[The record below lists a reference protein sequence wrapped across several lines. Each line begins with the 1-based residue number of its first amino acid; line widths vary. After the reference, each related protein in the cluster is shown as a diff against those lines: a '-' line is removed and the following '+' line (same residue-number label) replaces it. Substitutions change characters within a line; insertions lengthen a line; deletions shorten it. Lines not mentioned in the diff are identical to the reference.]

1 MVAFVVSLLLVW
13 TRPVDGPVVRPF
25 VAPISRFGPGHRGV
39 DFAARPGTPV
49 RAAGPGIVVFAGTI
63 AHERYVVILHRG
75 NLRTSYSYLKTINVR
90 PGRRVREGQVIAS
103 TGGTSLH
110 FGLRHGPDY
119 EDPMTLFAT
128 GPPDL
133 PALVHLAPVI
143 YRHAQFRV
151 S

>member
-1 MVAFVVSLLLVW
+1 MVSLIVSLLLLW
-13 TRPVDGPVVRPF
+13 TRPVAGPLVRPF

-39 DFAARPGTPV
+39 DFATEPGTRV

-63 AHERYVVILHRG
+63 AHERYIVILHRDH
-75 NLRTSYSYLKTINVR
+75 LRTSYSYLGAMKVR
-90 PGRRVREGQVIAS
+90 RGQRVREGQVIAT
-103 TGGTSLH
+103 TGRRSLH
-110 FGLRHGPDY
+110 FGLRDGFEY

-133 PALVHLAPVI
+133 PAVVHLAPVV
-143 YRHAQFRV
+143 YRHGQFTL

>member
-1 MVAFVVSLLLVW
+1 MVSLIVSLLLLW

-39 DFAARPGTPV
+39 DFAAKPGTPV
-49 RAAGPGIVVFAGTI
+49 HAAGPGIVVFAGTI

-75 NLRTSYSYLKTINVR
+75 DLRTSYSYLGTINVHR
-90 PGRRVREGQVIAS
+90 GQRVRSGQIIAT
-103 TGGTSLH
+103 TGRSFLH

-119 EDPMTLFAT
+119 EDPMTLFAK

-133 PALVHLAPVI
+133 PALVHLAPVVH
-143 YRHAQFRV
+143 RHAQFTV
-151 S
+151 W

>member
-1 MVAFVVSLLLVW
+1 MVSLIVSLLLLW
-13 TRPVDGPVVRPF
+13 TRPVAGPVVRPF

-39 DFAARPGTPV
+39 DFATRPGTPV
-49 RAAGPGIVVFAGTI
+49 RAAGAGVVVFAGTI

-75 NLRTSYSYLKTINVR
+75 DLRTSYSYVR
-90 PGRRVREGQVIAS
+90 AIRVRLGQRVREGQVIAT
-103 TGGTSLH
+103 TGHHPFH

-119 EDPMTLFAT
+119 EDPMTLFAK

-133 PALVHLAPVI
+133 PALVHLVPVV
-143 YRHAQFRV
+143 YRHAQFTL

>member
-1 MVAFVVSLLLVW
+1 MVSLIVSLLLFW
-13 TRPVDGPVVRPF
+13 TRPVDGRVVKPF
-25 VAPISRFGPGHRGV
+25 VAPATRFGPGHRGV

-63 AHERYVVILHRG
+63 AHKRYVVILHRG
-75 NLRTSYSYLKTINVR
+75 NLRTSYSYLRTIKIR
-90 PGRRVREGQVIAS
+90 RGQRVREGQVIATTS
-103 TGGTSLH
+103 GTSLH
-110 FGLRHGPDY
+110 FGLRLGPDY

-133 PALVHLAPVI
+133 PAVVHLVPVT
-143 YRHAQFRV
+143 YRHAQFTV